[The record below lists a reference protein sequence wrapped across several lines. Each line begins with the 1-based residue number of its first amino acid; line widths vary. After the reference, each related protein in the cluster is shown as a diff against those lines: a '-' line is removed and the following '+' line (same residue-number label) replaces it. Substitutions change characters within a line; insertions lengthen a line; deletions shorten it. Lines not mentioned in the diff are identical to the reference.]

1 MLDREKRFTNPS
13 AVASYA
19 ENVPRKV
26 PGLSDLHRMSML
38 LIAEQAPPHAQILV
52 VGAGGGLETR
62 ALLAAQPNWRV
73 TGVDPS
79 PAMLAL
85 ARELLL
91 PFAERASLLEGT
103 VEDAPAGPFDGA
115 ACLLTLHHIDRSK
128 RLGTLQEIRR
138 RLKPGAR
145 LVIAGHSA
153 PPSDPMRWLA
163 RAIAFS
169 QHDGVDW
176 ERAAATGKE
185 MAEQLDLS
193 TLGEE
198 QEMLHAAGFK
208 DIELFYAA
216 FSFRGWVASAG

>member
-1 MLDREKRFTNPS
+1 MLNRENRFSNPA

-26 PGLSDLHRMSML
+26 PGMSDLHRMAML
-38 LIAEQAPPHAQILV
+38 LLAEQAPPDGHILV
-52 VGAGGGLETR
+52 IGAGGGLETR
-62 ALLAAQPNWRV
+62 ALLAAQPHWRV

-85 ARELLL
+85 ARDMLV
-91 PFAERASLLEGT
+91 PFEGRVGLLEGT
-103 VEDAPAGPFDGA
+103 VEDVPGGPFDGA
-115 ACLLTLHHIDRSK
+115 ACLLTLHHIEGMK

-153 PPSDPMRWLA
+153 PPSDPVRWLA
-163 RAIAFS
+163 RSVAFS
-169 QHDGVDW
+169 QHGDANW
-176 ERAAATGKE
+176 EQAVATGKV
-185 MAEQLDLS
+185 MAEQLDLL
-193 TLGEE
+193 TPDEE
-198 QEMLHAAGFK
+198 EEMLYAAGFK
-208 DIELFYAA
+208 DVELFYAA